1 MSSDCSTRSA
11 PGSSIIPV
19 GWWMQ
24 ALSSISSSWASD
36 ARSWAARLLVGTRLA
51 VSAAWLYGR
60 PRSSSRH
67 SPRLRWPSA
76 AARFTAR
83 VVFPDPPLTEYT
95 AMIRP
100 SCDSDIS
107 WARSTRCSMVSR
119 RCSTSLSTSART
131 GESSVSTP
139 SMSSVSSSSS
149 SHGSTDTTDAACGV
163 PPFIAL
169 SPKKSPGAQEGDR
182 HAVMRRRGFADLT
195 APADDDV
202 HAVGHLALL
211 HDLLALSNVPR
222 LQLARQPAHVAVR
235 QSEEDR
241 DSLQQL
247 EPLFEL
253 GGLRHWFLAG
263 TPARNARIS
272 LLKASGV
279 HGLAMNP
286 SQPAARAARSYIG
299 IV

>member
-24 ALSSISSSWASD
+24 ALSSISSSSASD

-67 SPRLRWPSA
+67 SPRLRWPRA
-76 AARFTAR
+76 AARLTAR
-83 VVFPDPPLTEYT
+83 VVFPEPPLTEYT

-100 SCDSDIS
+100 SCVADIS
-107 WARSTRCSMVSR
+107 CARSTRCSMVAR
-119 RCSTSLSTSART
+119 RCSTSLSTSSRT

-149 SHGSTDTTDAACGV
+149 SHGSTATTDAACGV
-163 PPFIAL
+163 LPFI
-169 SPKKSPGAQEGDR
+169 
-182 HAVMRRRGFADLT
+182 AVMRRPGFADLT

-202 HAVGHLALL
+202 HPVGHVALL
-211 HDLLALSNVPR
+211 HDLLATRNVAR
-222 LQLARQPAHVAVR
+222 FQLARQPAHVGVR

-253 GGLRHWFLAG
+253 GGLCHWFLAG